1 MRTTLET
8 MLRFFFRA
16 FLYFSLH
23 AMIAHAA
30 YRRTELNETALIGA
44 FSKTFSL
51 RDDSIIETVNVRG
64 MHWILDIIQRQ
75 DLPYNITHMREL
87 DDIDL
92 LSISM
97 KAAVAGISPWLRDNI
112 SDKII
117 LHETHGTPFLETT
130 ISELEVPIYI
140 GIICVMACTIILQHM
155 HINGGALSPAQVSDT
170 DKK

>member
-1 MRTTLET
+1 MQTVD
-8 MLRFFFRA
+8 
-16 FLYFSLH
+16 S
-23 AMIAHAA
+23 A
-30 YRRTELNETALIGA
+30 YRRTELDETALIGA

-87 DDIDL
+87 SDIDL

-97 KAAVAGISPWLRDNI
+97 RAAVAGISPWLRDNI

-130 ISELEVPIYI
+130 ISEIEVPIYI

-155 HINGGALSPAQVSDT
+155 HIHGGALSPAQVPDA